1 MIDGEMLLAVEGLR
15 TAIHTPWGVVRAV
28 DDVSFTL
35 ERGRCL
41 GIVGESGSGKTMLA
55 RSILGLVP
63 RTAVREGSAR
73 LNGEE
78 LLGRS
83 RKQMRA
89 VWGTQLSLVPQDP
102 MTSLN
107 PVRRVG
113 DQLMEPL
120 RHQLTL
126 GKRQAYD
133 RAIELLNLVRIPDP
147 ARRMREYPYQLSG
160 GMRQRIVIAAAIA
173 CDPGLVF
180 ADEPTTALDVTI
192 QAQILS
198 LLDRM
203 RRERNV
209 AVVLV
214 THNLGIVA
222 HHTDEVIVMYA
233 GRVVERAPTSVLFTK
248 MRMPYTRALM
258 ASLPNMEQPVHTR
271 LTAIPGRPPDLVT
284 PTSGCRFAPR
294 CELAQSD
301 CWAKE
306 PPLVPGST
314 PGHEYRCWHPVDGP
328 VRPRRMIPAAGAD
341 R

>member
-1 MIDGEMLLAVEGLR
+1 MTDGEMLLAVEGLR

-35 ERGRCL
+35 EHGRCL

-120 RHQLTL
+120 RHHLTL
-126 GKRQAYD
+126 GKRQAYE
-133 RAIELLNLVRIPDP
+133 RAIELLDSVRIPDP

-203 RRERNV
+203 RKERNV
-209 AVVLV
+209 AIVLV
-214 THNLGIVA
+214 THNLGVVA

-233 GRVVERAPTSVLFTK
+233 GRVVERAPTPVLFTK

-328 VRPRRMIPAAGAD
+328 VRPRRTAPAAVAD